1 MRYAIRKLVTMILTI
16 LMVSLLVFLAFSI
29 IPGDPATQML
39 GTNATAQKLE
49 ALRAQMGLD
58 RPLLIR
64 YLEWVK
70 NFISGDM
77 GISYSYHVPV
87 RQMLYDKLGIM
98 LTLTGLSFLL
108 IVLLSIPLG
117 ILTAKYYD
125 RYFAKAFDVLNQ
137 LFMAIPPF
145 FIGILIT
152 YLFGLLMHL
161 FTPGGFVSYK
171 SDPWG
176 YFLYMLTASF
186 SIALP
191 KAAMSMRLL
200 KTSVLS
206 EAKLDYVRTAYS
218 RGNRTNQV
226 LYRHVLRNA
235 LIPVVTF
242 LGMTL
247 ADIVAGSIVIEQVF
261 SIPGFGRLLITSISN
276 RDYPVAQAIIVIIAF
291 LVVVINFIVDTLY
304 PLIDPRIKKDEH

>member
-1 MRYAIRKLVTMILTI
+1 MRYAIRKLVAMILTI

-125 RYFAKAFDVLNQ
+125 RYFAKAFDVVNQ

-200 KTSVLS
+200 KNSVLS

-291 LVVVINFIVDTLY
+291 LVVVINFIVDSLY
-304 PLIDPRIKKDEH
+304 PLIDPRVKKDEQ

>member
-200 KTSVLS
+200 KSSVLS

-291 LVVVINFIVDTLY
+291 LVVVINFIVDSLY
-304 PLIDPRIKKDEH
+304 PLIDPRVKKDEQ

>member
-152 YLFGLLMHL
+152 YMFGLLMHL

-200 KTSVLS
+200 KNSVLS

-291 LVVVINFIVDTLY
+291 LVVVINFIVDSLY
-304 PLIDPRIKKDEH
+304 PLIDPRVKKDEQ

>member
-1 MRYAIRKLVTMILTI
+1 
-16 LMVSLLVFLAFSI
+16 
-29 IPGDPATQML
+29 ML
-39 GTNATAQKLE
+39 GTNATPQKLAE
-49 ALRAQMGLD
+49 LREQLGLN
-58 RPLLIR
+58 RPVAVRFFDWI
-64 YLEWVK
+64 K
-70 NFISGDM
+70 AFFFGDM
-77 GISYSYHVPV
+77 GISYTYHVPV
-87 RQMLYDKLGIM
+87 RQMLADKLPIM
-98 LTLTGLSFLL
+98 LTLTGMSFVL

-125 RYFAKAFDVLNQ
+125 RTFAKAFDVINQ

-152 YLFGLLMHL
+152 YLFGLLLRL
-161 FTPGGFVSYK
+161 FIPGGFVSYQN
-171 SDPWG
+171 DPVS
-176 YFLYMLTASF
+176 YFSYMFVASF

-191 KAAMSMRLL
+191 KAAMNMRLL
-200 KTSVLS
+200 KSSVLN

-218 RGNRTNQV
+218 RGNTTNQM

-261 SIPGFGRLLITSISN
+261 SIPGYGRLLIASIN
-276 RDYPVAQAIIVIIAF
+276 GRDYPVAQAIIVIMAVF
-291 LVVVINFIVDTLY
+291 VVVINFVVDALY
-304 PLIDPRIKKDEH
+304 PLIDPRVKTDET

>member
-1 MRYAIRKLVTMILTI
+1 MRYAVRKFAIMIVTI
-16 LMVSLLVFLAFSI
+16 LLVSLLVFLAFSV

-39 GTNATAQKLE
+39 GIKATPQALE
-49 ALRAQMGLD
+49 ALREELGLN
-58 RPLLIR
+58 RPLIVR
-64 YLEWVK
+64 YLTWMGGL
-70 NFISGDM
+70 FTGDL
-77 GISYSYHVPV
+77 GVSYTYHVPV
-87 RQMLYDKLGIM
+87 RQMLADKLPIM
-98 LTLTGLSFLL
+98 LTLTGLSFVL
-108 IVLLSIPLG
+108 IVLISIPLG

-125 RYFAKAFDVLNQ
+125 RFFSKVFAVTGQ

-145 FIGILIT
+145 FSGIMII
-152 YLFGLLMHL
+152 YFFGLLLHL
-161 FTPGGFVSYK
+161 FTPGGFVSFR
-171 SDPWG
+171 SDPGG
-176 YFLYMLTASF
+176 YLFYMLVASF

-191 KAAMSMRLL
+191 KAAMNMRLL

-218 RGNRTNQV
+218 RGNRTNQI

-276 RDYPVAQAIIVIIAF
+276 RDYPVAQAIIVIIAMI
-291 LVVVINFIVDTLY
+291 VVMINFAVDALY
-304 PLIDPRIKKDEH
+304 PLIDPRVKSNEQ